1 MTTYDLVIRS
11 ILVAA
16 LIWMGIQ
23 DFRTRE
29 VSNVFTVPLL
39 IVGTAVIAFQI
50 ARAPYMFVFIF
61 MIALLVTCAALCGW
75 MGGADWKVLV
85 GLLGLW
91 PMAAYASLIGAGFV
105 GFILWVWTRDR
116 NVRFPA
122 VCIFAAS
129 SILTFLGE
137 LVYLRSVK
145 V

>member
-1 MTTYDLVIRS
+1 MITYDLLIRS

-16 LIWMGIQ
+16 LIRMGIQ

-29 VSNVFTVPLL
+29 VSNVFTIPLL
-39 IVGTAVIAFQI
+39 IVGAIVIVFEI
-50 ARAPYMFVFIF
+50 VRAPYMFVFIF
-61 MIALLVTCAALCGW
+61 MIALLLTCAALCGW

-91 PMAAYASLIGAGFV
+91 PMAAYASLIGAGFA
-105 GFILWVWTRDR
+105 GLILWVWTRDR

-122 VCIFAAS
+122 VCIFAVS

-137 LVYLRSVK
+137 LIYLRSVK